1 MDDKRTSENP
11 EEQNL
16 IKPMESN
23 NITQSA
29 SQIIEDIDDSVI
41 FDAPQKKSV
50 NKSAESNNCLK
61 EEKKSKSEQQDVRK
75 SAESNNTAQSA
86 SQIIEDEDTAVM
98 DFNECVNDVS
108 SIFFHFF
115 FYLIS
120 YYIFLR
126 TKSYM

>member
-1 MDDKRTSENP
+1 MDDKRPSENP
-11 EEQNL
+11 EEKNL

-41 FDAPQKKSV
+41 FDAPQKKNV

-61 EEKKSKSEQQDVRK
+61 KEKKSKSEQQDVK
-75 SAESNNTAQSA
+75 KLAESNNTAQST
-86 SQIIEDEDTAVM
+86 SQIIEDEDTAMM

-108 SIFFHFF
+108 SILFHFLHLI
-115 FYLIS
+115 YLII
-120 YYIFLR
+120 YF
-126 TKSYM
+126 